1 MKKTIYIIDFIGIHS
16 GLQYYDDVFAKE
28 LSTIE
33 GIEVHIL
40 SNYSDDPLKKP
51 FLKNFFSGNLV
62 TNTMKVFQ
70 AYISILYLMVFKRHT
85 HFILLAYGG
94 FIDILFMTLAIFFK
108 NITIDVHDVYALD
121 FSKNKFIRFFLDLL
135 YRYFVKS
142 AIIHSER
149 SLYLLQQINY
159 QKKLFEIPH
168 FKYSFKK
175 KYNESN
181 IHTGI
186 INATKTCRIK
196 ILFFGYIRY
205 SKGID
210 ILLDSFNLLPV
221 ELQNKFHLIIA
232 GNDTNN
238 ILNKFDIQNNDN
250 ISIFSQ
256 YINDD
261 ELVYL
266 FSNVNYIMLP
276 YKEISQS
283 GILEMAFYFQK
294 PIVASRISYFEKI
307 LNTYPSFGLIFNNT
321 VEDLAQTISLLPSLT
336 QNFYDK
342 NEVRNFEQRDKI
354 YRFLSDFSKFI
365 KNE

>member
-1 MKKTIYIIDFIGIHS
+1 MHKTIYIIDFIGIHS
-16 GLQYYDDVFAKE
+16 GLRYYDDAFAQE
-28 LSTIE
+28 LSTIS
-33 GIEVHIL
+33 GIEIHIL
-40 SNYSDDPLKKP
+40 SNYLDNPLKKP
-51 FLKNFFSGNLV
+51 FLKNFFIGNTFTGIL
-62 TNTMKVFQ
+62 KIFQ
-70 AYISILYLMVFKRHT
+70 AYISILYLMIFKRRT

-94 FIDILFMTLAIFFK
+94 FIDILFMTFTIFFK

-121 FSKNKFIRFFLDLL
+121 FSKNKSIRFFLGLL

-159 QKKLFEIPH
+159 RKKLFEVPH

-175 KYNESN
+175 KFNEN
-181 IHTGI
+181 NLHTGI
-186 INATKTCRIK
+186 INATKTDRIK

-210 ILLDSFNLLPV
+210 TLLKSFNSVPV
-221 ELQNKFHLIIA
+221 ELQNNFNLIIA
-232 GNDTNN
+232 GNDTDN
-238 ILNKFDIQNNDN
+238 ILHQFDIQNNN
-250 ISIFSQ
+250 SISIFPQ

-266 FSNVNYIMLP
+266 FSNVDYIILP

-283 GILEMAFYFQK
+283 GILEMAFYFHK

-307 LNTYPSFGLIFNNT
+307 LNAYPSFGLLFNNT
-321 VEDLAQTISLLPSLT
+321 VKDLTQTISLLPSLSRD
-336 QNFYDK
+336 FYTEND
-342 NEVRNFEQRDKI
+342 VRNFEQRDKI
-354 YRFLSDFSKFI
+354 DSFLSDFSKFI
-365 KNE
+365 H